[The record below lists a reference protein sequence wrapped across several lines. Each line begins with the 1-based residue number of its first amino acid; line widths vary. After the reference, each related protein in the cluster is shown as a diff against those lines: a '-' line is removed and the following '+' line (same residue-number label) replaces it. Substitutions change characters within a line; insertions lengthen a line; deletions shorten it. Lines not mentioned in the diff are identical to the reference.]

1 MASPSEMDYN
11 ARARFLIGL
20 QLPPKCGYL
29 LTSQLAAEGAELLR
43 KGQTFDVWIDEK
55 QIGPGFEAAR
65 GESLGYL
72 PGVTAEGISAVGL
85 VKLIPK
91 DTKDGYGD

>member
-1 MASPSEMDYN
+1 MPPPFEMDYN

-20 QLPPKCGYL
+20 QLPPRCGYL
-29 LTSQLAAEGAELLR
+29 LTDELVSEGTELLR

-55 QIGPGFEAAR
+55 RVGPGFDGAR

-85 VKLIPK
+85 VRLIPK
-91 DTKDGYGD
+91 NIQDDYGD

>member
-1 MASPSEMDYN
+1 MTPPFEMDYN

-29 LTSQLAAEGAELLR
+29 LTDELISEGAELLR
-43 KGQTFDVWIDEK
+43 KGQTFNVWIDEK
-55 QIGPGFEAAR
+55 QVGLGFEAAR
-65 GESLGYL
+65 GDGLGYL
-72 PGVTAEGISAVGL
+72 PGVTADGISAVGL

-91 DTKDGYGD
+91 DKQDDHGD